1 MLNVDVEY
9 KKGVLFLRLIGK
21 LNSDTKQQLDEVL
34 ELVPTIGFKYVMINF
49 EKLYSIDEDGINT
62 IMNSC
67 ERLIHSEGKLLV
79 CGYNNLIK
87 LKIENSNILQ
97 YALETKNELGA
108 FKLINI

>member
-21 LNSDTKQQLDEVL
+21 LNNSTRKQLDEVL
-34 ELVPTIGFKYVMINF
+34 SLVSLVGFKYVMINF
-49 EKLYSIDEDGINT
+49 EKLHSIDDDGIKM
-62 IMNSC
+62 IMDSG
-67 ERLIHSEGKLLV
+67 ETLISREGKLLV
-79 CGYNNLIK
+79 CGYNKFIK
-87 LKIENSNILQ
+87 LKIENSNILR

>member
-9 KKGVLFLRLIGK
+9 KRGVLFLRLIGK
-21 LNSDTKQQLDEVL
+21 LNTDTRKELDEVL
-34 ELVPTIGFKYVMINF
+34 DLVPLVGFKYVMINF
-49 EKLYSIDEDGINT
+49 EKLYSIDDDGIKT

-67 ERLIHSEGKLLV
+67 EKLVNREGKLLV

-87 LKIENSNILQ
+87 LKIENSNILS